1 MIIKQITRLL
11 LHGALAQMASR
22 RHEQHTMF
30 FFCFRFDRSGIVSV
44 EL

>member
-1 MIIKQITRLL
+1 MIIKQITRLS

-30 FFCFRFDRSGIVSV
+30 FCFGFDHSGTVSV

>member
-30 FFCFRFDRSGIVSV
+30 FVLDLIAAG
-44 EL
+44 

>member
-30 FFCFRFDRSGIVSV
+30 FFVLDLIAAG
-44 EL
+44 